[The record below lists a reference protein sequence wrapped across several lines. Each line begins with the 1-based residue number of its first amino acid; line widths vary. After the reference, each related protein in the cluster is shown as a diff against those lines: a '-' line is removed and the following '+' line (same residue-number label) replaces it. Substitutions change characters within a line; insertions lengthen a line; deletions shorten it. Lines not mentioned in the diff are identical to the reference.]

1 MRRCGGFAVSRRWLR
16 SRVRTVVWIGGVE
29 TLLNCISH
37 VFGDQ
42 SDEYCQIPALGSV
55 QNGGQVLAAVGGL
68 SWSIIVRGPQPELAA
83 MFLSE
88 FLKHEEDTAL
98 ETEFK
103 KERRGIIAR
112 SLVEEGSEKK
122 NSLICQGC
130 FDEIIG

>member
-1 MRRCGGFAVSRRWLR
+1 M
-16 SRVRTVVWIGGVE
+16 E

-88 FLKHEEDTAL
+88 FLKHEEYNAL
-98 ETEFK
+98 KIGSKT
-103 KERRGIIAR
+103 ERRGRIAR
-112 SLVEEGSEKK
+112 SLVEGEREKR
-122 NSLICQGC
+122 NSLIGQGC